1 MSKRFAYSQILNPQ
15 CLRDCS
21 KEKRR
26 TTCTDNDICTIA
38 SSLDDSLPIR
48 CVGAWAQKKIY
59 FIAQYFGIFAAG
71 MHNKWKLNYVEICSG
86 PGKCIDRKNGYE
98 FDGTALSVL
107 KHDSFRYL
115 NKAFFFDY
123 DQNVVSILNQ
133 RIRGLQITKAKAYVG
148 DYLNADTIRDVLRSQ
163 VTLDSLNL
171 VVIDPTDCSVPFSC
185 IESLKSTVRNM
196 DIIIN
201 VATGTDFN
209 RNVNNILSDPIKY
222 SDVKEKYEAFLSNR
236 GFFDSLKSDDSN
248 YNKRMAFR
256 GAFMDSLRRIGFKYF
271 EIKEVEN
278 YYDILF
284 ASESE
289 RGLDFWHKAN
299 KLTFDGQYSL
309 F

>member
-1 MSKRFAYSQILNPQ
+1 MSKRFIFPQILNPQ
-15 CLRDCS
+15 CIRNCN
-21 KEKRR
+21 KEQRR
-26 TTCTDNDICTIA
+26 TTCSDNDICKIA

-59 FIAQYFGIFAAG
+59 FIAQYFGIFATG

-86 PGKCIDRKNGYE
+86 PGKCIDRKSGYE

-107 KHDSFRYL
+107 KHDSFKYL
-115 NKAFFFDY
+115 KNAFFFDY

-133 RIRGLQITKAKAYVG
+133 RIQSLRIPNAKAYVG
-148 DYLNADTIRDVLRSQ
+148 DYCNANSICDILRSQ
-163 VTLDSLNL
+163 VTSESLNL

-185 IESLKSTVRNM
+185 IESLKSTLSNM

-201 VATGTDFN
+201 VATRMDFN
-209 RNVNNILSDPIKY
+209 RNVDNILSDSKKY
-222 SDVKEKYEAFLSNR
+222 ADVKDKYEAFLNKR
-236 GFFDSLKSDDSN
+236 GFFDSLRRGSFNVDLRK
-248 YNKRMAFR
+248 AFR
-256 GAFMDSLRRIGFKYF
+256 DAFKDSLSRIGYSHF
-271 EIKEVEN
+271 EIKEVGN

-289 RGLDFWHKAN
+289 RGLDFWNKAN